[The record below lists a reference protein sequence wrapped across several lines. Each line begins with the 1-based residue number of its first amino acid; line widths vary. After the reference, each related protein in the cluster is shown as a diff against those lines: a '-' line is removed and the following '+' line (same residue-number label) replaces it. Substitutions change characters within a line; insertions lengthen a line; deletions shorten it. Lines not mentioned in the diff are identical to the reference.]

1 MYPLDREPAEG
12 RPFLSDQRDQEQGQL
27 SPDGH
32 WVAYVSNQNGPREVF
47 VASVVR
53 DPATDFVSA
62 GPGTPVSK
70 GGGVSPRWS
79 HGGELFYLTTDG
91 AVMAVAGNSN
101 HRFGLTTATQ
111 VLRAPGVLPDWGVS
125 PDGNHFLLAIPMRT
139 PPLFDVFLNWDVR
152 LTR

>member
-1 MYPLDREPAEG
+1 M
-12 RPFLSDQRDQEQGQL
+12 
-27 SPDGH
+27 
-32 WVAYVSNQNGPREVF
+32 AYVSNQNGPREVF

-53 DPATDFVSA
+53 DPATDVVSA

-91 AVMAVAGNSN
+91 AVMAVAGNSDD
-101 HRFGLTTATQ
+101 RFGLATATQ

-125 PDGNHFLLAIPMRT
+125 PDGNHFLLAIPVRT
-139 PPLFDVFLNWDVR
+139 PPLFDVSLNWDVGLKR
-152 LTR
+152 